1 MSRNNWIIVL
11 SFNTSL
17 NDNIME
23 KKIGYYMRTSHYLQN
38 VTTQVDKIEE
48 GWKVYKDEGISG
60 RIPFKERKSA
70 SKLLEDIS
78 NGKIREVRVLRID
91 RLGRSVSDIIDTIN
105 LIHTY
110 NIPITSI
117 SEGITTL
124 DDKGNQTPTTGLLI
138 NVLSSLSE
146 FFYHQNRE
154 KILNGIELAKKQGK
168 YTGRKT
174 DSKEDI
180 NKYLNKPKVK
190 KMTEMIKQGNSVRSI
205 VRVLECSP
213 NSIYKLKKILQ
224 EQK

>member
-1 MSRNNWIIVL
+1 M
-11 SFNTSL
+11 
-17 NDNIME
+17 D

-38 VTTQVDKIEE
+38 ITTQVDKIED

-78 NGKIREVRVLRID
+78 KKKITEVRTLRID
-91 RLGRSVSDIIDTIN
+91 RLGRSVTDIIDTIN

-110 NIPITSI
+110 GVPITSI

-154 KILNGIELAKKQGK
+154 KTLNGISIARQDPTK
-168 YTGRKT
+168 YVGRKHNST
-174 DSKEDI
+174 EDVS
-180 NKYLNKPKVK
+180 KYLQKIKVK
-190 KMTEMIKQGNSVRSI
+190 KMTEMLKQGNSVRSI

-213 NSIYKLKKILQ
+213 NSIYKLKKVLE

>member
-1 MSRNNWIIVL
+1 MN
-11 SFNTSL
+11 
-17 NDNIME
+17 

-38 VTTQVDKIEE
+38 ITTQIDKIEE
-48 GWKVYKDEGISG
+48 GWKIYKDEGISG

-78 NGKIREVRVLRID
+78 NGKISEVRTLRID

-105 LIHTY
+105 LIHSY
-110 NIPITSI
+110 KVPITSI

-154 KILNGIELAKKQGK
+154 KILSGISLAKKDPTK
-168 YTGRKT
+168 YTGRKPNST
-174 DSKEDI
+174 EDI
-180 NKYLNKPKVK
+180 EKYLSKPKTK

-205 VRVLECSP
+205 VRILECSP
-213 NSIYKLKKILQ
+213 NSVYKLKKILQ
-224 EQK
+224 EQG

>member
-1 MSRNNWIIVL
+1 
-11 SFNTSL
+11 
-17 NDNIME
+17 ME
-23 KKIGYYMRTSHYLQN
+23 KKIGYYLRTSHYLQN
-38 VTTQVDKIEE
+38 VATQIDKIED

-78 NGKIREVRVLRID
+78 NGKISEVRTLRID
-91 RLGRSVSDIIDTIN
+91 RLGRSVTDIIDTIN
-105 LIHTY
+105 LIHSY
-110 NIPITSI
+110 GVPITSI

-154 KILNGIELAKKQGK
+154 KTLNGIELAKRQGK
-168 YTGRKT
+168 YTGRKPNST
-174 DSKEDI
+174 EDLDT
-180 NKYLNKPKVK
+180 YLNKPKVK

-205 VRVLECSP
+205 IRVVEVSP
-213 NSIYKLKKILQ
+213 NSVYKLKKILE
-224 EQK
+224 EQGC